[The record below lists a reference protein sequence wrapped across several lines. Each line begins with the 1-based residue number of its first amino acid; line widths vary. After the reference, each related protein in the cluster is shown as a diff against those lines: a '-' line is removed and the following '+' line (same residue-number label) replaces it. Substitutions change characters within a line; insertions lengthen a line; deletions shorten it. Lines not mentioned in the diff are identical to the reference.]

1 MKRWSIVCPSVCLYV
16 CLRRVVGLLPS
27 SVWADQQ
34 QPPSTQQQRRYS
46 SELQHGALQQM
57 QAASH

>member
-16 CLRRVVGLLPS
+16 CLRRVAGLLPS

-34 QPPSTQQQRRYS
+34 QPPSTQQQRRHS
-46 SELQHGALQQM
+46 SELQRGALQQM
-57 QAASH
+57 